1 MAYAELRKK
10 QAKLH
15 GALKRNATAT
25 EIAMIQ
31 NEILNSYATRAIAVR
46 KVTTNKGGKTAGID
60 QIV

>member
-10 QAKLH
+10 QTKLH